1 MYLFLASNIGGVKK
15 ENGNKI
21 PIKFFENNDF
31 LKNLKKIIKN
41 NKKFVLVASDPDN
54 YERNDLFLQIISK
67 QLTIFYSFSDS
78 ANHLDFFFAKP
89 FTIYRFSF
97 SAYSSEIIS
106 VIRRSS
112 LNSCPSVGLISN

>member
-54 YERNDLFLQIISK
+54 YERNDLFLQMDIEALKLSG
-67 QLTIFYSFSDS
+67 LTFEEYLV
-78 ANHLDFFFAKP
+78 LDGRAKENILA
-89 FTIYRFSF
+89 FWRI
-97 SAYSSEIIS
+97 AI
-106 VIRRSS
+106 
-112 LNSCPSVGLISN
+112 